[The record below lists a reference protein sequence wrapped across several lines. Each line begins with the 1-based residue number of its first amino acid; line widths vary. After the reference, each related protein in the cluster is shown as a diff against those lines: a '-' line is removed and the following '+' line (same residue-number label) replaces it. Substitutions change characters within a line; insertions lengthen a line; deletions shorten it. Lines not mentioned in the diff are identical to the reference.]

1 MIALSE
7 LMVGNLVCYD
17 GDVDYSNPIRVEGFD
32 IGTDMLVTSD
42 REDVGSKGVI
52 PIPLTRDKLEE
63 NGVEFHFCFD
73 FDTASPFEVDISK
86 ARKFVQ
92 IFGNNNNGFF
102 TCEVD
107 DSCADGLVLIATIY
121 GNTTEI
127 RYWHELQNALTVCK
141 IKKDFELC

>member
-7 LMVGNLVCYD
+7 LMVGNLVCYE
-17 GDVDYSNPIRVEGFD
+17 GDVDYSNPVQIHGFD

-42 REDVGSKGVI
+42 REDVGSEGVI
-52 PIPLTRDKLEE
+52 PIPLTREKLEE
-63 NGVEFHFCFD
+63 NGAVFD
-73 FDTASPFEVDISK
+73 EWTEMDIESPFIPELAVH
-86 ARKFVQ
+86 RKFVC
-92 IFGNNNNGFF
+92 IDTFV
-102 TCEVD
+102 CELD
-107 DSCADGLVLIATIY
+107 DSCADGLVLIASIY